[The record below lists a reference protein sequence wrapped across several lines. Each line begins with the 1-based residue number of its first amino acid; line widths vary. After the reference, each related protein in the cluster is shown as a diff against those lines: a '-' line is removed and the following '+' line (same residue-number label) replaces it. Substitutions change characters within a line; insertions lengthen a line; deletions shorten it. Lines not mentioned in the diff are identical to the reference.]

1 MLYTFRII
9 CYKSMKTF
17 PDYKTNHKDL
27 NEGNPKK
34 KAARSFPGRF
44 WSNR

>member
-1 MLYTFRII
+1 MLYKFRII

-27 NEGNPKK
+27 NEGNRTNKNWPHLRPV
-34 KAARSFPGRF
+34 AYTV
-44 WSNR
+44 

>member
-1 MLYTFRII
+1 MLYIFRII

-27 NEGNPKK
+27 NEGNPINKSWPLLRPV
-34 KAARSFPGRF
+34 AYTV
-44 WSNR
+44 